1 MKFFVF
7 NIKTEGWWRKQANVE
22 LIATA
27 QQLLAQVR
35 ERSAVT
41 FVHVRG
47 HTGEEGN
54 ERADRLVQWGK
65 FQLYPHFTSIL
76 RYYLERF

>member
-1 MKFFVF
+1 MLLFSAVF
-7 NIKTEGWWRKQANVE
+7 HRVLLVWRTSTFGSALGWWRKKANVE
-22 LIATA
+22 LIASA
-27 QQLLAQVR
+27 QQLVAQVL
-35 ERSAVT
+35 ESSAVT

-65 FQLYPHFTSIL
+65 TA
-76 RYYLERF
+76 